1 MLVDDIVLTKSIG
14 KGSYSEIFL
23 TTKAGSEEI
32 YATRK
37 MKRSYAEIP
46 ENKKR
51 ILNEISIIKK
61 YKHPNIIRFI
71 DTKKTKS
78 HFYLITEYIN
88 GGNLYDNLKKYN
100 IFYKTPFTEEIV
112 QYLMRQILDAIY
124 FLHSNKI
131 IH

>member
-61 YKHPNIIRFI
+61 
-71 DTKKTKS
+71 
-78 HFYLITEYIN
+78 
-88 GGNLYDNLKKYN
+88 
-100 IFYKTPFTEEIV
+100 
-112 QYLMRQILDAIY
+112 
-124 FLHSNKI
+124 
-131 IH
+131 